1 VNGFFTIS
9 NVRPGDYNLFAWV
22 PGFVGDYRF
31 GDSVKITSGSLAYSK
46 LKSFTVLQK
55 NYVLTKHVMQVLTL
69 NWGKLYLN
77 LQGMAQHCGK

>member
-31 GDSVKITSGSLAYSK
+31 GDSVKITSGSSTLSK
-46 LKSFTVLQK
+46 LKSFAVLQIK
-55 NYVLTKHVMQVLTL
+55 YVLTKYVIQVLTL
-69 NWGKLYLN
+69 NWGKLYSN
-77 LQGMAQHCGK
+77 LQGMAPHCGK